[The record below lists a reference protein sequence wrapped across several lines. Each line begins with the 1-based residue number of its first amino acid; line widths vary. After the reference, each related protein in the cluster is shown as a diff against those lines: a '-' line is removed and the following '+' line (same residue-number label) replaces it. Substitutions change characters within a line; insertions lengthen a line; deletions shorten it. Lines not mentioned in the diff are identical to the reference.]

1 MEGITFEIP
10 NKYGKYLFDIL
21 NAFDFKQYV
30 WKTGGENVTYITE
43 EIDNRTTLVAF

>member
-1 MEGITFEIP
+1 MRWLTFEIP

-30 WKTGGENVTYITE
+30 GK
-43 EIDNRTTLVAF
+43 LVVKMLLIL